1 MTPSSPHHSARSF
14 PAALTSPCVR
24 QKNIKTLA
32 GHRLIPPNQMKTMVD
47 SRKNRVFTSKNWELI
62 LINGDS
68 SGWFHQTKKRDNFT
82 PSIDVK
88 IGIWPMKN
96 GSWAVGIIFPRA
108 WPHDGYDGKLE
119 AFHGSKSKF
128 PYQNG
133 HEWGINTSCSNTTIS
148 NSYITRWSCPF
159 TDVVRCFIHDSL
171 VITCYNMVQ
180 PTHHS
185 WTTSLAIKKR
195 WLADHRIPPTRR
207 TPKLPMS
214 RMFTH

>member
-47 SRKNRVFTSKNWELI
+47 SRKNRVFTSKNWELN

-108 WPHDGYDGKLE
+108 WPHDGYDGKPE

-133 HEWGINTSCSNTTIS
+133 HEWGDK
-148 NSYITRWSCPF
+148 YIMFKHNDIKFLHHKVILPLH
-159 TDVVRCFIHDSL
+159 RCYQMFYSWFAG
-171 VITCYNMVQ
+171 YNM
-180 PTHHS
+180 
-185 WTTSLAIKKR
+185 L
-195 WLADHRIPPTRR
+195 
-207 TPKLPMS
+207 
-214 RMFTH
+214 